1 MPQKLG
7 KPLQKIIGSGPIPV
21 LSLSPVQTD
30 HTTLKELLPRPQWS
44 VYQANTVVSALKLL
58 RTLRP
63 VPVVVC
69 ERDLL
74 SDSWQEMLSITAL
87 LPEPPSVIVASRFAD
102 DHLWAEAL
110 NLGAYDV
117 LAKPFDVVELT
128 RSLRLAWLHGQGQG
142 GVSGTRPKIM
152 AAGAA

>member
-7 KPLQKIIGSGPIPV
+7 KPLQNAVGSETIPV
-21 LSLSPVQTD
+21 LSVSPVQTD
-30 HTTLKELLPRPQWS
+30 HATLKQLLPEPQWS
-44 VYQANTVVSALKLL
+44 VYRANTVLSALKLL

-69 ERDLL
+69 ERDMLP
-74 SDSWQEMLSITAL
+74 DSWQEMLSITAL
-87 LPEPPSVIVASRFAD
+87 LPEPPSIIVASRLAD

-117 LAKPFDVVELT
+117 LAKPFDVAELT
-128 RSLRLAWLHGQGQG
+128 RSLSLAWLHGQGQPG
-142 GVSGTRPKIM
+142 LSDTRPKVM
-152 AAGAA
+152 VAGAA

>member
-7 KPLQKIIGSGPIPV
+7 QPLQNAIGSGTIPV
-21 LSLSPVQTD
+21 LSLSPIQTD
-30 HTTLKELLPRPQWS
+30 HATLKQLLPGPQWS
-44 VYQANTVVSALKLL
+44 VYRANTVLSALKLL

-69 ERDLL
+69 ERDMLP
-74 SDSWQEMLSITAL
+74 DSWQEMLSITAL
-87 LPEPPSVIVASRFAD
+87 LPEPPSVIVASRLAD

-142 GVSGTRPKIM
+142 GGSSTRPKVM
-152 AAGAA
+152 VAGAA